1 MRLSSTHNLQWIL
14 PLILG
19 LTLLFAACDN
29 TTQGGTAL
37 SSSNVPDSMHVT
49 RVSTQPK
56 NHIIPLDITI
66 HDSTQVQCIYNAAL
80 ALPKFPSTIKHCPV
94 DFGIQYHIDFLQH
107 TKHMQ
112 QVVLDANGCRKLY
125 IDKGDVRQTNDA
137 FWSLL
142 AQVAGI
148 PTSQLHAH
156 PL

>member
-1 MRLSSTHNLQWIL
+1 MRLSNTYNVQWIFL
-14 PLILG
+14 VMLG

-49 RVSTQPK
+49 RVSTLPGTR
-56 NHIIPLDITI
+56 IIPLDTTI
-66 HDSTQVQCIYNAAL
+66 HDSTQVQRLYNAAL
-80 ALPKFPSTIKHCPV
+80 ALPRFPNTIMHCPV

-107 TKHMQ
+107 SKHMQ
-112 QVVLDANGCRKLY
+112 QVVLDVAGCRRLY
-125 IDKGDVRQTNDA
+125 LSKDDIRRTNDA
-137 FWSLL
+137 FWSLF

-148 PTSQLHAH
+148 PTSQLYAH